1 MVCCLSMY
9 QSNLFTMGKDR
20 NGKYHPPKGKPSGA
34 GKNDDGLGVQATP
47 PEKMEQYEEI
57 SARYTI
63 DDDTLAPDVP
73 MRHPNRNTQKG
84 QSRFK
89 NQQDAQDNVKGNAEK
104 TTDEAAAVAVE
115 AEELPGILSRELFTE
130 LAGYKSETCC
140 ISLYLPTN
148 KAGVEVNEQ
157 TDAIR
162 FKNSLQEVA
171 NRLQVKGW
179 DQGRIKKLLEPGF
192 NLVQQETFWTKLTPG
207 LAVFIDDGYFKFI
220 KMPMQPT
227 EDLVIE
233 STFYVTPLVPILT
246 SNEEF
251 YVVVISKKQV
261 KLFRGDAFGMEF
273 INVPGLANGLGNAPE
288 VDSSETTFRL
298 SEGGNGAAAYH
309 GHGGGNNVDDKAL
322 IATSLEAADDVLWK
336 EVLHDKTA
344 PLLIAGVEYMIPIY
358 KSVADYKY
366 IWNDVLTGSYEYTDT
381 QTLYAEAR
389 KKMQP
394 LFEQKQQ
401 KALALYGNQSAT
413 ALTSSIVADVVP
425 AAYYG
430 RIAHLFVER
439 GAHIWGT
446 FDEMANE
453 LQVHESE
460 QEGSEHLID
469 NVVVKTLQTGGDV
482 YLLDKAQMPAEAP
495 LAAIMRY

>member
-1 MVCCLSMY
+1 MY
-9 QSNLFTMGKDR
+9 QSNLYTMGKDR

-34 GKNDDGLGVQATP
+34 GKNEEGLGVQATP
-47 PEKMEQYEEI
+47 PEKLEQYEVI
-57 SARYTI
+57 SDRYTI

-73 MRHPNRNTQKG
+73 VRHPNRNTQKG

-89 NQQDAQDNVKGNAEK
+89 NQQDAQDSVKGTAEK
-104 TTDEAAAVAVE
+104 TTEEAAATVE
-115 AEELPGILSRELFTE
+115 AEELPGILSRDVFTE
-130 LAGYKSETCC
+130 LATYKNEAGC

-157 TDAIR
+157 SDAIR
-162 FKNSLQEVA
+162 FKNSLQQVA
-171 NRLQVKGW
+171 SRLQVKGW

-192 NLVQQETFWTKLTPG
+192 KLVQQEMFWTKLTAG
-207 LAVFIDDGYFKFI
+207 LAVFIAEGYFKFI
-220 KMPMQPT
+220 KMPMPPG

-233 STFYVTPLVPILT
+233 SSFYVTPLVPILT

-273 INVPGLANGLGNAPE
+273 INVPGLENGLGEAPII
-288 VDSSETTFRL
+288 DGGSETTFRL
-298 SEGGNGAAAYH
+298 SEGGHGAAAYH
-309 GHGGGNNVDDKAL
+309 GHAGGNNVDDKAI
-322 IATSLEAADDVLWK
+322 IATYLEAADDVLWK

-366 IWNDVLTGSYEYTDT
+366 LWDDVLTGSYEYTDT
-381 QTLYAEAR
+381 PTLYAQAR
-389 KKMQP
+389 EKMQP

-413 ALTSSIVADVVP
+413 ALTSSIVDDVVP

-469 NVVVKTLQTGGDV
+469 NVVVRTLQTGGEV
-482 YLLDKAQMPAEAP
+482 YVLDKAYMPAEAP